1 MAGFYVYETYPLA
14 IRLKKE
20 GVLTD
25 YQEVVV
31 SISQGNKTL
40 NLTEDRV
47 GVDVDNDTINI
58 NLSQE
63 ETAKFTPKREAKIQ
77 VNVYYTDQERD
88 VSAQGTLEVMDNL
101 YKELME

>member
-14 IRLKKE
+14 IVLKKE
-20 GVLTD
+20 GVLND
-25 YQEVVV
+25 YKEVVV
-31 SISQGNKTL
+31 TISQGKTSID
-40 NLTEDRV
+40 LTGDRI
-47 GVDVDNDTINI
+47 GVDTETSTINI
-58 NLSQE
+58 HLSQE